1 MNEVKENDILE
12 TTLSIA
18 ENGYAEAY
26 KFLLDAYEAQ
36 PDSFGPQTLYF
47 LSCLAGG
54 AERPTDALRWLR
66 TAITERGW
74 WYRPGVL

>member
-26 KFLLDAYEAQ
+26 QFLLD
-36 PDSFGPQTLYF
+36 T
-47 LSCLAGG
+47 
-54 AERPTDALRWLR
+54 
-66 TAITERGW
+66 
-74 WYRPGVL
+74 